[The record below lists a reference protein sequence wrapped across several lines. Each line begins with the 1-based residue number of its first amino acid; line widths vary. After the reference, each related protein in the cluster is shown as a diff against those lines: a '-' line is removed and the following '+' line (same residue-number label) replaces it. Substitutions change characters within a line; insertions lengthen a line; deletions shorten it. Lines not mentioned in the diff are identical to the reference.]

1 RAAGPAGMISEPELV
16 GGQAV
21 PAPRRDDDPPG
32 AWRAGAP
39 DPAAPDDPE
48 APPETIAADG
58 LPPHRRPW
66 VWGLCGALLASA
78 GWAAWIQ
85 LDHSAG
91 PDLRGYRVSRN
102 LCLDAELPALSAAL
116 GTERLPKAV
125 VDERETVDRSFCMV
139 ELTPE
144 GKNGR
149 EAISATTKHATVD
162 ISYVLHRKTDP
173 GPEFEAIATGPASA
187 MGPTYTAKLVPD
199 LGERAYVLRDAAGNS
214 LQLMVLDGQ
223 AVITAEV
230 QAFTEFGT
238 GPGAG
243 NQYVHEPLEP
253 DVVEPALVADIR
265 DLMTKLSK

>member
-1 RAAGPAGMISEPELV
+1 MISEPELV

-21 PAPRRDDDPPG
+21 PAPRFGTDPSERSP
-32 AWRAGAP
+32 AGVP
-39 DPAAPDDPE
+39 DPDAPDD
-48 APPETIAADG
+48 ASVAPETITADG
-58 LPPHRRPW
+58 MPSQRRPW

-78 GWAAWIQ
+78 GWAAWLQ
-85 LDHSAG
+85 VDHSAG

-125 VDERETVDRSFCMV
+125 VDERESVDRSFCLV
-139 ELTPE
+139 ELTPA
-144 GKNGR
+144 GKNGQQ
-149 EAISATTKHATVD
+149 AISATTKHATVD
-162 ISYVLHRKTDP
+162 ISYVLHRTTDP

-187 MGPTYTAKLVPD
+187 MGPTYTAKLVPH
-199 LGERAYVLRDAAGNS
+199 LGERAYLLTDATGNS
-214 LQLMVLDGQ
+214 VQLMVLDGQ

-243 NQYVHEPLEP
+243 NQYVNESLAR
-253 DVVEPALVADIR
+253 DVVEPALVGDIR
-265 DLMTKLSK
+265 DLMATLSK